1 MEFIELYT
9 DGGTRGNGNV
19 NAVGGYGVYLKYIV
33 NGELIHELELK
44 GGEMGTTNNKMEL
57 QGAIQ
62 GLKAIHNKDLETH
75 MYIDS
80 QYVKNGIETW
90 INNWKRNGWKT
101 ANKKDVKN
109 KELWQEL
116 DLEYN
121 KFTNLTLHWVKGHND
136 NEGNERVDTLA
147 NEYMDYLEE
156 NL

>member
-80 QYVKNGIETW
+80 QYVKNGIEIW

-109 KELWQEL
+109 KELWQTL
-116 DLEYN
+116 DNMIDGLKN
-121 KFTNLTLHWVKGHND
+121 FFDIKFVKVKGHAGNKW
-136 NEGNERVDTLA
+136 NEKCDQLA
-147 NEYMDYLEE
+147 NEAMNEI
-156 NL
+156 